1 MTDIAFLH
9 HHWDWAWRALGAAGT
24 GVAVRTAVLAAY
36 AEPHRHYHT
45 QQHLLECLTLFD
57 EQRALVDHPA
67 PVAMALWFHDA
78 VYDPRAPD
86 NEAQSA
92 AWAARAL
99 HAAGVPPA
107 SVQAIEALILATRH
121 LTVPT
126 DPATAL
132 LVDVDLAILGADPVR
147 YAEYE
152 TQIRAE
158 YAWVEP
164 AMFAS
169 KRRAVLAQLQAR
181 QPLYQTAALRARLEA
196 PARRNLAQAIA
207 RLGAHPE

>member
-1 MTDIAFLH
+1 MNTSIAQST
-9 HHWDWAWRALGAAGT
+9 WASSWCALGAADT
-24 GVAVRTAVLAAY
+24 GEAVRAAVWAAY

-45 QQHLLECLTLFD
+45 QQHLLECLTLF
-57 EQRALVDHPA
+57 EEHRTLIAHPA

-78 VYDPRAPD
+78 VYDPRAQD

-99 HAAGVPPA
+99 HAAGVPA
-107 SVQAIEALILATRH
+107 DTVQTIEALILATRH
-121 LTVPT
+121 LSVPT

-132 LVDVDLAILGADPVR
+132 LVDVDLAILGAPPER
-147 YAEYE
+147 YADYE

-164 AMFAS
+164 AVFARQ
-169 KRRAVLAQLQAR
+169 RRAVLERLQAR

-196 PARRNLAQAIA
+196 PARHNLAQALA
-207 RLGAHPE
+207 RLTGEMC